1 MAADAAA
8 QVDSWVW
15 RKSSPFGLAD
25 NSTLAGKSIG
35 RMKGNVKK
43 RTPRVENAAVAKP
56 RDRDRTC
63 FRDAKHP
70 AEKPIKRGAR
80 LHQTKASL
88 TGKYLAQKSC
98 PLRNWQKNS
107 EAKREANVSQRGA

>member
-35 RMKGNVKK
+35 RTKGNVKK
-43 RTPRVENAAVAKP
+43 RTPRAENAAVAMP

-107 EAKREANVSQRGA
+107 EAKREENVSKRGA